1 MIKLL
6 EAKLQ
11 LKVRKDEVSL
21 VKGMLSECEKLYKDT
36 MQAETGRLYEC

>member
-6 EAKLQ
+6 ENNLQ

-21 VKGMLSECEKLYKDT
+21 VKGMISECEKLYRDT
-36 MQAETGRLYEC
+36 M